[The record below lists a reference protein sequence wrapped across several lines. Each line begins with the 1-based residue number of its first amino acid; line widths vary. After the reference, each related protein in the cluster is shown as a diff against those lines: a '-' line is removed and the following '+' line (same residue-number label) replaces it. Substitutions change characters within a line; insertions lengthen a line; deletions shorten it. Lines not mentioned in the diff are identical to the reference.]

1 MEMNGRYCELDE
13 EYETDDGL
21 KNVTVRKVF
30 NLLTLLNFYPTF
42 NIYYILTRY
51 SCKYV
56 FLL

>member
-1 MEMNGRYCELDE
+1 MNGRYCELDE